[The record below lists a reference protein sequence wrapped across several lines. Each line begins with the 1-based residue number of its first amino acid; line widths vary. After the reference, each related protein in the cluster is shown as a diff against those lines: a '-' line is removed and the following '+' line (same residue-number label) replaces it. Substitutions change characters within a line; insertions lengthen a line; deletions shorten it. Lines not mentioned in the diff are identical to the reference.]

1 MAAAMIVALILVSPA
16 NAKLTTLRQ
25 ETLRHKSPAKPA
37 ITVPAAI
44 LIDAERGDVLWSR
57 ASRETRYVASTTKIM
72 TAMVALSRLPQDR
85 LITARDYNG
94 APAES
99 TMNLRAGERLTL
111 GDLLYGLLLPSAND
125 AAYTLAIASSGSVKK
140 FVAAMN
146 SRAKALGMRDTLFGN
161 AVGLDT
167 PRNVSSARDMAALAR
182 AAIRDERISTIV
194 DKPKKRL
201 RSGDQP
207 RTVRNR
213 NRLVG
218 RYAFVDGIKTGRTA
232 RAGFALVG
240 SATRGTGRVISV
252 VLGAGSEA
260 ERDSQSLKLLRF
272 GRAHFRQVGLAAPA
286 HRALLLPVRLQ
297 DRSVG
302 AYPSQ
307 AVTLS
312 VRNRDRVRL
321 VASTSAEIE
330 GPLKRGARVG
340 TLRAMRNGKLVAT
353 SPLVLHEAVAEA
365 TAAQELADVLGRTL
379 TIVLTALAGLMIM
392 IVLLRLTTGRL
403 AREQQA
409 SDYLRVTPQKG
420 AGHRVEQ

>member
-1 MAAAMIVALILVSPA
+1 MAAALTVALMLASPA

-25 ETLRHKSPAKPA
+25 ETVAHKSPAKPSIA
-37 ITVPAAI
+37 VPAAI
-44 LIDAERGDVLWSR
+44 LIDAERDDVLWSR

-111 GDLLYGLLLPSAND
+111 RDLLYGLLLPSAND
-125 AAYTLAIASSGSVKK
+125 AAYTLAIESSGSVKK

-146 SRAKALGMRDTLFGN
+146 GRARALGMRDTVFGN
-161 AVGLDT
+161 AIGLDS
-167 PRNVSSARDMAALAR
+167 PRNVSSARDMATLAR
-182 AAIRDERISTIV
+182 AAMRDERISTIV
-194 DKPKKRL
+194 ARPKMRL
-201 RSGDQP
+201 RSGAQP

-218 RYAFVDGIKTGRTA
+218 SYAFVDGIKTGRTA
-232 RAGFALVG
+232 RAGYVLVG

-260 ERDSQSLKLLRF
+260 ERDAQSLKLLRF
-272 GRAHFRQVGLAAPA
+272 GRRHFRQVGLAAPA
-286 HRALLLPVRLQ
+286 RRALLLPVRLQ
-297 DRSVG
+297 DRSIG
-302 AYPSQ
+302 AYPSRII
-307 AVTLS
+307 ALS

-321 VASTSAEIE
+321 VASTPAEIE
-330 GPLKRGARVG
+330 GPLKRGTRVG
-340 TLRAMRNGKLVAT
+340 TLRAMRNGKLVAST
-353 SPLVLHEAVAEA
+353 ALVLHESVVEA

-379 TIVLTALAGLMIM
+379 IYLLTALGGLMIL
-392 IVLLRLTTGRL
+392 IVLRRFTTGRP
-403 AREQQA
+403 AREQQVT
-409 SDYLRVTPQKG
+409 DYFSAAQQPG